1 MNKTDL
7 INAVAAKT
15 ELSKKDS
22 EKAVSA
28 VFDVITEQP
37 AGGEKVV
44 LVGFGTF
51 EVRHRAA
58 RKGRNPST
66 KEEILIPATKAPAFK
81 AGKGLKTIVN
91 S

>member
-1 MNKTDL
+1 MNKSEL
-7 INAVAAKT
+7 INAVAEKT
-15 ELSKKDS
+15 QLTKKDS
-22 EKAVSA
+22 EKAVTA
-28 VFDVITEQP
+28 VFDVITEQL
-37 AGGEKVV
+37 AKDEKVV

-81 AGKGLKTIVN
+81 AGKNLKIQVN
-91 S
+91 K

>member
-28 VFDVITEQP
+28 VFDVITEQL
-37 AGGEKVV
+37 AEGEKVV

>member
-1 MNKTDL
+1 MNKNEL
-7 INAVAAKT
+7 INAVAERT
-15 ELSKKDS
+15 QLTKKDS

-28 VFDVITEQP
+28 VFDVIAEQL
-37 AGGEKVV
+37 ANDEKVV

-81 AGKGLKTIVN
+81 AGKNLKMQVN
-91 S
+91 K